1 MVTGT
6 GSAHHQPTVPQTRSN
21 RRKEERLGPPPF
33 DTVAVVTQSDM
44 LQRILPRFS
53 SVRCLATKAS
63 PRIDATEK
71 KGYAPAQT
79 KGARH
84 TKKNISGSVFK
95 LNLLAKQISGKPVSE
110 ALTQLKFSSKRRAQ
124 TVANTIQTA
133 CNMADSYHGL
143 QPEEL
148 YVSQAITGRGSYS
161 RRPHYRARGK
171 FDFIRKTSSHL
182 TVIVSEDNRDMSTK
196 RRGLNP
202 RRNKNRRR
210 PGEQ

>member
-1 MVTGT
+1 MFTPTQIVT
-6 GSAHHQPTVPQTRSN
+6 QPTKPFPKTRSN
-21 RRKEERLGPPPF
+21 SRNKTTPLDPLHF
-33 DTVAVVTQSDM
+33 DPVVTQTDM
-44 LQRILPRFS
+44 LQRILPRFAT
-53 SVRCLATKAS
+53 VRCLATKAS

-84 TKKNISGSVFK
+84 MKKNISGSVFK